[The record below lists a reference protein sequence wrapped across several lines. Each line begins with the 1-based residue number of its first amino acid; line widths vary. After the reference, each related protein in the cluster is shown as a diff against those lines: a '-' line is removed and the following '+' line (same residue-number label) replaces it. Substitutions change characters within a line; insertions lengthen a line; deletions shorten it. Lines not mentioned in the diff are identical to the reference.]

1 MKIYLIR
8 HGETGGNREKRYI
21 GKTDEPLT
29 AEAEK
34 ELQNRTGLQAETV
47 FVSPMKRCR
56 QTAEILFPHQPVRIL
71 EELAECDF
79 GTFENKNW
87 KELSGDPAYQAW
99 IDSNGTLLFPQGE
112 DPAKFRK
119 RCCRGFEKGL
129 AECFREK
136 TKSAAFVVHGGTI
149 MSILE
154 RYGVPRKDFY
164 QWHVKNGQ
172 GYELEVEDSLW
183 IPFSGKI
190 DQIKPLLYTVT
201 AQ

>member
-1 MKIYLIR
+1 MKVYLIR
-8 HGETGGNREKRYI
+8 HGETEGNREKRYI

-29 AEAEK
+29 KEGKRELEK
-34 ELQNRTGLQAETV
+34 QTGIQAETI
-47 FVSPMKRCR
+47 FVSPLKRCR

-99 IDSNGTLLFPQGE
+99 IDSNGALPFPQGE
-112 DPAKFRK
+112 DPVEFRA
-119 RCCRGFEKGL
+119 RCCRGFERGL
-129 AECFREK
+129 AQCFREE
-136 TKSAAFVVHGGTI
+136 TGSAAFVVHGGTI

-172 GYELEVEDSLW
+172 GYELEVEASLW
-183 IPFSGKI
+183 TPFSREI
-190 DQIKPLLYTVT
+190 HQIKPLLYTVT